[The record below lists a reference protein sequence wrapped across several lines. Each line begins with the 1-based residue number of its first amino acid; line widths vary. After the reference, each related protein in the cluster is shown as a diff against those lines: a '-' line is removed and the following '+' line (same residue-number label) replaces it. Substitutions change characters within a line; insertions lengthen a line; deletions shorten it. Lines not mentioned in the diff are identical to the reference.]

1 MHKKLSRLTEGAFDR
16 VVVKAY
22 NWKSETKHNSK
33 EAWRRTWLHCYVF
46 FARVNFCDPN
56 PILMESVERGILNY
70 GSPPHPCILCM
81 NCAGT
86 NESTTGFC
94 ASLSLLFDTMLRLP
108 LVVVLFWSEKFT
120 PCEGSEV
127 DTSLVTLQ
135 GSSCCLTCCWC
146 VAQDTTVILRATWML
161 GYASRHETVILRAV
175 WSTRGTLSSSTKC
188 AEHRLTFVVV
198 PSRMYHMIFIPLL
211 NCLDTYTRTVTRW
224 NVRTLYKP
232 YQIRWLIIARAHN
245 SDMPRGTRFTENV
258 ALDCHHHKKWNC

>member
-1 MHKKLSRLTEGAFDR
+1 
-16 VVVKAY
+16 
-22 NWKSETKHNSK
+22 
-33 EAWRRTWLHCYVF
+33 
-46 FARVNFCDPN
+46 
-56 PILMESVERGILNY
+56 
-70 GSPPHPCILCM
+70 
-81 NCAGT
+81 
-86 NESTTGFC
+86 
-94 ASLSLLFDTMLRLP
+94 MLRLP

-175 WSTRGTLSSSTKC
+175 WSTRGTVSSSTKC

-198 PSRMYHMIFIPLL
+198 PSRMYHMIFIPLF

-232 YQIRWLIIARAHN
+232 YQNRWLIIARAHH
-245 SDMPRGTRFTENV
+245 SDMTRGSRFTEKCSTWLSSSQKV
-258 ALDCHHHKKWNC
+258 KLLKCCRALYMLWCVCGCVWCVCVWCVCGVCGECASPLGSRTWTALSGIANDW